1 MLTKT
6 LLVSAVLFASFASA
20 FAAGHPEPKPFSY
33 RVQIPAAA
41 LSCDQEAQ
49 ALGQRF
55 AQASGLTVTSG
66 VCQSTQLIEKQ
77 SVYTLVVNYLATAQV
92 TPYSALYTA
101 EGIFKS
107 YVDCLTVLP
116 AQQTAFATNTGLSIL
131 SSGCSAASIGD
142 GFSPY
147 IDGIGTPSR
156 HFYSASPSFET
167 SLNDV
172 AGIYDVYRAE
182 LAAAGATVVYSG
194 TYDIFYYAA
203 DRIQIT
209 LNEVTAYNTD
219 TNQCQTE
226 SLSLQ
231 QIYAS
236 SGVGAVVSCLAED
249 FEGRTD
255 LIVSWVGNAFPIK
268 GDGAMMSVVYSS
280 FDECEQDKAR
290 VVQNSLS
297 AGTNPTGAICEENQT
312 ANGFVVEVFS
322 KAPSYSLDNSPISLQ

>member
-20 FAAGHPEPKPFSY
+20 FAASHPVPKPFSY

-55 AQASGLTVTSG
+55 AKATGLSVTGS
-66 VCQSTQLIEKQ
+66 VCQSTQSIEKQ
-77 SVYTLVVNYLATAQV
+77 SVYTLVVSYLATAQV
-92 TPYSALYTA
+92 TPYSALYTS

-107 YVDCLTVLP
+107 YVDCLAVLP
-116 AQQTAFATNTGLSIL
+116 AQQAAFATNTGLSIL
-131 SSGCSAASIGD
+131 SSGCAAASIGD

-147 IDGIGTPSR
+147 IDGIGTPSI

-182 LAAAGATVVYSG
+182 LAAAGATIVFSSR
-194 TYDIFYYAA
+194 YDIFYYATA
-203 DRIQIT
+203 RIQVT
-209 LNEVTAYNTD
+209 LNEITAYNTD

-236 SGVGAVVSCLAED
+236 SGVTAVVNCLAED
-249 FEGRTD
+249 FAGRTD

-268 GDGAMMSVVYSS
+268 GDDALTSVVYSS
-280 FDECEQDKAR
+280 FDECEQDKVR

-297 AGTNPTGAICEENQT
+297 AGTNPTGAICEENQVG
-312 ANGFVVEVFS
+312 NGFVMEVFS
-322 KAPSYSLDNSPISLQ
+322 TAPYFDFEIK

>member
-6 LLVSAVLFASFASA
+6 LLVSAVLFGGFVSA
-20 FAAGHPEPKPFSY
+20 FAAGYPAPKPFSY
-33 RVQIPAAA
+33 RVEIPAAA
-41 LSCDQEAQ
+41 FSCDQEAQ

-55 AQASGLTVTSG
+55 AKTTGLSVTSS

-77 SVYTLVVNYLATAQV
+77 SVYTLVVSYLAAAQV
-92 TPYSALYTA
+92 APYSAVYTA

-107 YVDCLTVLP
+107 YVDCLAVLP
-116 AQQTAFATNTGLSIL
+116 VQQAAFETNTGLSIL
-131 SSGCSAASIGD
+131 SSGCAAASIGD

-167 SLNDV
+167 SLNEV

-182 LAAAGATVVYSG
+182 LAAAGATVVLSG

-203 DRIQIT
+203 DRILIT
-209 LNEVTAYNTD
+209 LNEITAYNTD

-236 SGVGAVVSCLAED
+236 TGVSTVVSCLTED
-249 FEGRTD
+249 FAGRTD
-255 LIVSWVGNAFPIK
+255 LIVSWVGNASPIVSDHAYK
-268 GDGAMMSVVYSS
+268 SVAYSS

-297 AGTNPTGAICEENQT
+297 AGTNPTGAICEENQVG
-312 ANGFVVEVFS
+312 NGFVMEVFS
-322 KAPSYSLDNSPISLQ
+322 KVPSYSLDNKR